1 MRGVNGSRCIAVVAQ
16 QDVDV
21 MLGQKITGLDPT
33 KPYKATAR
41 IKTEGIAQ
49 GKGGNICLDYLW
61 APSSEGVTGTKDWTS
76 VTLEIDEI
84 PADGSI
90 VLCMRMGNT
99 ANSSQGVAYFDNI
112 SLKENTDLYIR
123 ESEHIRLMVDKKY
136 VSISDSQI
144 DEWLLKLDKVYE
156 AYIELFSGRKPFEGK
171 IVTLR
176 SAAIDAWAY
185 AGNPVQWNQDYISSA
200 LLNVGKG
207 DWCFGI
213 MHELGHNFAPYI
225 SNATYTFDWNE
236 ELFANFHVLC
246 VGETQCRRDYGCQYP
261 ATRRFYEDRN
271 QNLCRRGSQATLQI
285 GNNELLRPYDRSQQ
299 SSRNGQCTVL

>member
-1 MRGVNGSRCIAVVAQ
+1 
-16 QDVDV
+16 

-156 AYIELFSGRKPFEGK
+156 AYIELFQDESLSKE
-171 IVTLR
+171 R
-176 SAAIDAWAY
+176 SSRCVRPLSTPGPMRAILY
-185 AGNPVQWNQDYISSA
+185 NGIRTISA
-200 LLNVGKG
+200 LR
-207 DWCFGI
+207 
-213 MHELGHNFAPYI
+213 Y
-225 SNATYTFDWNE
+225 
-236 ELFANFHVLC
+236 
-246 VGETQCRRDYGCQYP
+246 
-261 ATRRFYEDRN
+261 
-271 QNLCRRGSQATLQI
+271 
-285 GNNELLRPYDRSQQ
+285 
-299 SSRNGQCTVL
+299 